1 MNYASTTPFIAIL
14 ILGIAVFSA
23 NPSPTQRTDLS
34 QWKSNQQIL
43 LLIENCQDG
52 QIGMGECVSKIPPI
66 LDQCKSFHV
75 LACDDQRL
83 LILLNS
89 EHTKIGID

>member
-1 MNYASTTPFIAIL
+1 MKLASISPFIAIL
-14 ILGIAVFSA
+14 ILGIAVFASHSTL
-23 NPSPTQRTDLS
+23 NQKIDLT

-52 QIGMGECVSKIPPI
+52 QLDADACQSKIPTV

-75 LACDDQRL
+75 LACDDDRL
-83 LILLNS
+83 TGLLNTG
-89 EHTKIGID
+89 HAKVGIG

>member
-1 MNYASTTPFIAIL
+1 MPMQKMDI
-14 ILGIAVFSA
+14 
-23 NPSPTQRTDLS
+23 S

-52 QIGMGECVSKIPPI
+52 QIGMDQCQSKIPTV

-75 LACDDQRL
+75 LACDDERL
-83 LILLNS
+83 AALLNVG
-89 EHTKIGID
+89 HAKVGAG